1 VNHAVTVAGIPRS
14 SITISRP
21 DPDGE
26 IEIRGESR
34 ATGADVWREM
44 TVSDP
49 PSYAASVLRSVLQAK
64 GIQVIGGSRS
74 AAPGEGYATGSGR
87 TIAPAF
93 RREAPERTRIVA
105 IHHSPPLRELIAVV
119 NKKSHNLY
127 AELLL
132 FTLGKFRL
140 GEGSFAGGSRALN
153 DFLVGSVG
161 IPEEELVIDDGSG
174 LSRLNRATPAAFVSL
189 LSFVAASPY
198 ANIFWA
204 TLPEAGMRQELNR
217 MHQSA
222 AAGNLRAK
230 TGTINRVS
238 ALSGVVRTSEGEA
251 ILFSILSNQV
261 PTSSAKRVEDRI
273 GIQLAST
280 IRVPSSSGALARPTD
295 ATP

>member
-1 VNHAVTVAGIPRS
+1 
-14 SITISRP
+14 
-21 DPDGE
+21 
-26 IEIRGESR
+26 
-34 ATGADVWREM
+34 
-44 TVSDP
+44 
-49 PSYAASVLRSVLQAK
+49 
-64 GIQVIGGSRS
+64 
-74 AAPGEGYATGSGR
+74 
-87 TIAPAF
+87 
-93 RREAPERTRIVA
+93 
-105 IHHSPPLRELIAVV
+105 V

-174 LSRLNRATPAAFVSL
+174 LSRLNRATPGAFVSL

-198 ANIFWA
+198 ANTFWA